1 MIFKPQYGHR
11 RERSHD
17 AYVRAGFASAHRAR
31 RAAKSPPRGHDD
43 LSSARRSGI
52 HESADNQGRRV
63 HRAQPARRELL
74 RVKAGRAGRN
84 GRARHHHRVARV
96 TCPDPARWRCPRWI
110 PAWHMVTPTV
120 QRSQGD
126 LTARC
131 GHLLP
136 TATHDYDQPPPG
148 APCERCGLLF
158 LADFATDD
166 SPVTHAQF
174 PEKYV

>member
-1 MIFKPQYGHR
+1 MTR
-11 RERSHD
+11 
-17 AYVRAGFASAHRAR
+17 
-31 RAAKSPPRGHDD
+31 
-43 LSSARRSGI
+43 
-52 HESADNQGRRV
+52 
-63 HRAQPARRELL
+63 
-74 RVKAGRAGRN
+74 
-84 GRARHHHRVARV
+84 
-96 TCPDPARWRCPRWI
+96 PDPARWALSSLDTRV
-110 PAWHMVTPTV
+110 HMVTPTLK
-120 QRSQGD
+120 RSQGD

-148 APCERCGLLF
+148 APCERCRLLF